1 MSKNYNAP
9 CWDLIYIA
17 GRDFGYQFLSEII
30 SEGNDISL
38 YMLEEAIYNHLIENP
53 NLSYYIILCEKVS
66 KQAAKR
72 VFDNFKPN
80 IFLGS

>member
-38 YMLEEAIYNHLIENP
+38 LMLEEAIYNHLIESP
-53 NLSYYIILCEKVS
+53 NFSYYTILCEKVS

-72 VFDNFKPN
+72 VFDKFTPN
-80 IFLGS
+80 VFLGS